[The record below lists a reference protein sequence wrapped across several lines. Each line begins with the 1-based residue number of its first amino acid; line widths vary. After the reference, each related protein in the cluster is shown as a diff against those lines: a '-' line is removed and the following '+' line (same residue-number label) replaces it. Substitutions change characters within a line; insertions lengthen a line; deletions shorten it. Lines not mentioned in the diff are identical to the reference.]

1 MRQIGPSFNEPAVR
15 AALRAMGLFTLAA
28 IMAADRTRSALRRA
42 ISVALLAALF
52 ALPLVVAAL
61 LAWLR

>member
-28 IMAADRTRSALRRA
+28 IMAANQTRSAVRRA
-42 ISVALLAALF
+42 MPV
-52 ALPLVVAAL
+52 ALPLLVFTLVV
-61 LAWLR
+61 WLP